1 MKKYFKNYAYL
12 KSLVCIVICQS
23 DNEWRNFAAKSQIFF
38 GGKWL
43 HVIVMISAWLFRLL
57 LTISAPVKLDFSTVL
72 IVRKGLVRTAGQ
84 QVVLHYYLVP
94 LVLLEWPCDR
104 DFLWIYIIFSLI
116 VCFSDINRKIGQRIF
131 DCATVDVW
139 AARVIALICQRLQDI
154 FPIIFS
160 SFPVLCSILWFCQKA
175 TLTSIWCHSW
185 SLNWILMS
193 NFYLSK

>member
-1 MKKYFKNYAYL
+1 MEEFCRENLFWREVASCYCDDL
-12 KSLVCIVICQS
+12 SLTLS
-23 DNEWRNFAAKSQIFF
+23 SAADHFRSREIGFF
-38 GGKWL
+38 YRVNCAK
-43 HVIVMISAWLFRLL
+43 
-57 LTISAPVKLDFSTVL
+57 
-72 IVRKGLVRTAGQ
+72 RTSAGQ

-160 SFPVLCSILWFCQKA
+160 SFPVLCSILWFCQKD

-193 NFYLSK
+193 NFYLSR

>member
-1 MKKYFKNYAYL
+1 
-12 KSLVCIVICQS
+12 
-23 DNEWRNFAAKSQIFF
+23 
-38 GGKWL
+38 
-43 HVIVMISAWLFRLL
+43 MISAWLFRL

-193 NFYLSK
+193 NIYLSRSMKIVHLCHTKINLWIYLLWLVLLLGLCLF